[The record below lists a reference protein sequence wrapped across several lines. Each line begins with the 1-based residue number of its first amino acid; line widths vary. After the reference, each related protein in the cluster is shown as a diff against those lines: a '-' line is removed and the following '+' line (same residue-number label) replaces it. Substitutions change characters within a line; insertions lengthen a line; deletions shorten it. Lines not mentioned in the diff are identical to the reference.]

1 MEIKHLC
8 FAYDKTPVLTDLNFG
23 IKEGKVTTILGPNG
37 CGKTTLFRLL
47 TRDLYPNKGN
57 VYISNRSIYELRR
70 KDFARGVAIV
80 QQNNTSAADIT
91 VEELVAFGRTP
102 YQKFYGS
109 KTKKDEEAIERAM
122 EITNIVKYRERSLG
136 TLSGGQK
143 QRVWIAMALA
153 QSTKYLFLDE
163 PTTYLDIRYQVQI
176 LELVKKL
183 NSEYGMTIIMVLHD
197 INQAIAYSDEIICMK
212 KGEIL
217 FKGSPE
223 EVITRENMHTLYDID
238 MQILNIG
245 NKKQVIVEKA
255 LWNEEVKGL

>member
-8 FAYDKTPVLTDLNFG
+8 FAYDKTPVLTDLNFE

-47 TRDLYPNKGN
+47 TRDLCPNKGN
-57 VYISNRSIYELRR
+57 VYISNRSIYKLRR

-80 QQNNTSAADIT
+80 QQNNTSASDIT

-122 EITNIVKYRERSLG
+122 EITNIAKYRERSLG

-245 NKKQVIVEKA
+245 NKKHVIVEKA